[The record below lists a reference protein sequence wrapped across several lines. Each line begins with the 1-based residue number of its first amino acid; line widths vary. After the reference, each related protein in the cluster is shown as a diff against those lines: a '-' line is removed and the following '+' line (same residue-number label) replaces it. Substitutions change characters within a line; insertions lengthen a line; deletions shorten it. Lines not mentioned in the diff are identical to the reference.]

1 MSSLPAILSVATLP
15 TIENMSISTQILDPI
30 TITDSVAVF
39 QIPKAGILDAGSFI
53 QLGVTCSANGEFFF
67 PLATGVHAMIEK
79 AQLKIGNQVV
89 ASNTEYATY
98 TTAHRQF
105 ESPEHRAYVDMVKSG
120 ACGDRFAISESG
132 RIAYRDLDVVVGATA
147 VDTALS
153 VPAEIKPTTSDAT
166 TPLFSV
172 PLSTLIPMMRQR
184 QLPLF
189 AIKEQVYLELTFA
202 SQLVAGDVGK
212 VCCQSQTSS
221 ADPKIT
227 VSKPNIKFI
236 FDALY
241 YTDEAMDSV
250 MKQAGSD
257 AGLPILYEDQIVTNT
272 QVPATSTGA
281 GIEESQVIEREVQ
294 VSGRVIRSLLIQEK
308 NSGEKHK
315 FLGDYISRDTK
326 IPTELN
332 FRINDQRVYDRDL
345 QLPTRKYDELSGVM
359 GRPLMMPSQLYSY
372 DADTDKASVTQ
383 PFNQQ
388 STFIGKI
395 EGHQLPAAD
404 NTNALGDTD
413 MRATSHYEGLDL
425 TTSGLNSLGN
435 GVRLGVKP
443 LRIQKKYLRTADDKS
458 AREMKVFAS
467 VERVM
472 LLKKGEV
479 TLSE

>member
-1 MSSLPAILSVATLP
+1 
-15 TIENMSISTQILDPI
+15 
-30 TITDSVAVF
+30 
-39 QIPKAGILDAGSFI
+39 
-53 QLGVTCSANGEFFF
+53 
-67 PLATGVHAMIEK
+67 
-79 AQLKIGNQVV
+79 
-89 ASNTEYATY
+89 
-98 TTAHRQF
+98 
-105 ESPEHRAYVDMVKSG
+105 
-120 ACGDRFAISESG
+120 
-132 RIAYRDLDVVVGATA
+132 
-147 VDTALS
+147 
-153 VPAEIKPTTSDAT
+153 
-166 TPLFSV
+166 
-172 PLSTLIPMMRQR
+172 
-184 QLPLF
+184 
-189 AIKEQVYLELTFA
+189 
-202 SQLVAGDVGK
+202 
-212 VCCQSQTSS
+212 
-221 ADPKIT
+221 
-227 VSKPNIKFI
+227 
-236 FDALY
+236 
-241 YTDEAMDSV
+241 
-250 MKQAGSD
+250 
-257 AGLPILYEDQIVTNT
+257 
-272 QVPATSTGA
+272 
-281 GIEESQVIEREVQ
+281 
-294 VSGRVIRSLLIQEK
+294 
-308 NSGEKHK
+308 
-315 FLGDYISRDTK
+315 
-326 IPTELN
+326 
-332 FRINDQRVYDRDL
+332 VYDRDL